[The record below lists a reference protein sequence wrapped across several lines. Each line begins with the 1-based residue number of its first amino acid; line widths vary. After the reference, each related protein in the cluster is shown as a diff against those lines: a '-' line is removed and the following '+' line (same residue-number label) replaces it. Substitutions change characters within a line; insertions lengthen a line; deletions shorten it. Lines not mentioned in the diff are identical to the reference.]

1 MKGWSQRWEGSGLHR
16 SDLLPMPQNGYSS
29 LCFVSV
35 PQGDPGTRGPPGI
48 PGREGPKVS
57 FEEHPLRCFAAC

>member
-1 MKGWSQRWEGSGLHR
+1 MVTEAGRKR
-16 SDLLPMPQNGYSS
+16 SASIRPSAYVPKMVICHFL
-29 LCFVSV
+29 SV

-57 FEEHPLRCFAAC
+57 FEEST

>member
-1 MKGWSQRWEGSGLHR
+1 MKGRSQIQKGDRLQR
-16 SDLLPMPQNGYSS
+16 SDWCPFHKNGYLS

-57 FEEHPLRCFAAC
+57 FEESALHCFAAC